1 MPRTANTG
9 GHMRQKRFC
18 ILITGIMLAA
28 IMLHADIASAQ
39 DNATSTV
46 RGKMYVCYFYYFQ
59 SETQNTELTFSPGAY
74 VSVMDGM
81 GYGLYFNAGSF
92 FAGYYLVLNQLMFRA
107 MRSVEAQGGIDTSDI
122 LTIMSGFATGV
133 TIQGA
138 GLTWTDFK
146 NPQPFTFFG
155 YQHITQ

>member
-1 MPRTANTG
+1 
-9 GHMRQKRFC
+9 
-18 ILITGIMLAA
+18 
-28 IMLHADIASAQ
+28 
-39 DNATSTV
+39 
-46 RGKMYVCYFYYFQ
+46 
-59 SETQNTELTFSPGAY
+59 
-74 VSVMDGM
+74 M

-107 MRSVEAQGGIDTSDI
+107 MRSVEAQGGIDTRDI

-146 NPQPFTFFG
+146 NPQPFTFLG